1 MKHCRKRSIVRNSCF
16 ISQAPIKTGIQVAL
30 CTLCFYSN
38 ATKDDD
44 IIQASF
50 ATDTQNIAFVEDYCL
65 AF

>member
-1 MKHCRKRSIVRNSCF
+1 MRHR
-16 ISQAPIKTGIQVAL
+16 IS
-30 CTLCFYSN
+30 TLCFYSN